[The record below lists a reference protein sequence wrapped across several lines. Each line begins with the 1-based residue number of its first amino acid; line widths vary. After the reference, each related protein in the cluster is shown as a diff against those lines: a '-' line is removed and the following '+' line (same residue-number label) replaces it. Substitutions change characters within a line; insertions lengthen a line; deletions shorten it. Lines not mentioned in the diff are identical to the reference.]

1 MNADFTITSWKGFAE
16 ALKCLALITTK
27 PDQTSRPSDRAI
39 AFKVTPKNKTV
50 LLSACNGYQTFST
63 ELSLD
68 SPPSET
74 LEFAVDIFKAPPA
87 PRRFDPPVQ
96 VTISDKCAAFKFG
109 TDSTEP
115 ETKILRLHEG
125 PPFSISKALEDDM
138 SLAAIEIGINPD
150 YLISALKALKV
161 KGEPIILR
169 ITLGTNPVISPV
181 ILSGS
186 KGLSAVCPVRI
197 RNGYPTTR
205 DRFEHL
211 KKAGL

>member
-1 MNADFTITSWKGFAE
+1 MVI
-16 ALKCLALITTK
+16 K
-27 PDQTSRPSDRAI
+27 P
-39 AFKVTPKNKTV
+39 
-50 LLSACNGYQTFST
+50 FST

-87 PRRFDPPVQ
+87 PRRFDLPVQ

-109 TDSTEP
+109 ADSIES

-125 PPFSISKALEDDM
+125 PLLSISNALENDM
-138 SLAAIEIGINPD
+138 SLAATEIGINPD

-169 ITLGTNPVISPV
+169 MTLGTTPV

-197 RNGYPTTR
+197 RDGYPTTR